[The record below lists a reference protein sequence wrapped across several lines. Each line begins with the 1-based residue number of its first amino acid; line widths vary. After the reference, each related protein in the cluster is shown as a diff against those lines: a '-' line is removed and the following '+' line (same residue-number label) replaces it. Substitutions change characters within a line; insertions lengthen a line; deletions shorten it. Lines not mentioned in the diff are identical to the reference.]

1 MGMET
6 GWLRPEDGASGDEQG
21 IALSGRASSDLRF
34 FMGVAESWPGG
45 EDALEVELEEGLEG

>member
-34 FMGVAESWPGG
+34 FMGRGKLAWWGG
-45 EDALEVELEEGLEG
+45 RI